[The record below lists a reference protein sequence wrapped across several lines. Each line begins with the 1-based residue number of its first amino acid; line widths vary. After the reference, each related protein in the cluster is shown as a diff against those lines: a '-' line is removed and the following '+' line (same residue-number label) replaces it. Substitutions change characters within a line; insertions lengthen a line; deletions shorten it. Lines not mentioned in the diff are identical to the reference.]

1 MVRLIHRFRGVDLY
15 VEARIG
21 TEIKYTDNVC

>member
-1 MVRLIHRFRGVDLY
+1 MVRLIQRFRGVDLY
-15 VEARIG
+15 VKARIG

>member
-15 VEARIG
+15 VKARTG

>member
-21 TEIKYTDNVC
+21 AKARNTNNVR